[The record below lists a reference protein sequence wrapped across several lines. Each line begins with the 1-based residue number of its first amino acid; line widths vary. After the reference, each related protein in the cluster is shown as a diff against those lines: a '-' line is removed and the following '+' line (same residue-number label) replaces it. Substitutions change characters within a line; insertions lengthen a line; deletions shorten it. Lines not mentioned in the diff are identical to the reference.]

1 MNILLEAYLDR
12 NFGDDLFVT
21 LLINH
26 YKEHQFYL
34 MDNDGR
40 GFSLVNCSKYGNLH
54 TLTEEDALAQIEK
67 YRVYILVGGDF
78 YPPYY
83 SRYGGRVERTAG
95 IHKNGGN
102 VLVLGASLYKDYP
115 EDSLTAVRDFLGRLM
130 L

>member
-54 TLTEEDALAQIEK
+54 TLTEEDALAQIENIVFIFLLEVIFTHPITADMGDVWSGRQVFTK
-67 YRVYILVGGDF
+67 TGAMFWSLVQVCIRITRKIL
-78 YPPYY
+78 
-83 SRYGGRVERTAG
+83 
-95 IHKNGGN
+95 
-102 VLVLGASLYKDYP
+102 
-115 EDSLTAVRDFLGRLM
+115 
-130 L
+130 